1 MLYPGFS
8 KKANINFGRS
18 YQVKMARNRKYQIL
32 VISTLYLQFIF
43 PKIYSTIFLLY
54 MYVDTSVNFFVSQSK
69 DLKILSQKIKVTKW
83 SQSLDIL
90 NFVNPVKFSK

>member
-1 MLYPGFS
+1 MLYVGFS

-18 YQVKMARNRKYQIL
+18 NQVKMARNRKYQIL

-69 DLKILSQKIKVTKW
+69 DLKILSQKIKVTK
-83 SQSLDIL
+83 
-90 NFVNPVKFSK
+90 

>member
-1 MLYPGFS
+1 
-8 KKANINFGRS
+8 
-18 YQVKMARNRKYQIL
+18 
-32 VISTLYLQFIF
+32 
-43 PKIYSTIFLLY
+43 

-90 NFVNPVKFSK
+90 NFVNPVKFSKWS